1 MRMGMKKRYI
11 LSTLILL
18 SSIMLDQLTKAWGK
32 TLPSLHYNQGFIMGV
47 YAELPDSLR
56 IVALGAFAGF
66 IFFLYLFLMYIIP
79 SAARKIKYGLSFLVG
94 GIFGNVID
102 KMIYG
107 RTVDFIPFSLGTT
120 HVVFNLAD
128 VFQWI
133 GTGIILFMIF
143 KRDKLIWFPESSRQ
157 NYLINPREQFRVA
170 FNYSLVAL
178 ATSLML
184 GIFSFSFFRTV
195 MVSMNMVSENLML
208 SYFLTYL
215 ILTMLFCAMSFLT
228 GIILSHRSSGAL
240 YAFEQYLDHLM
251 KGRDKKLTL
260 RDSDNYKHLEKV
272 ADKLRVHFTTENDK

>member
-1 MRMGMKKRYI
+1 MKKRYV
-11 LSTLILL
+11 LSTLIL
-18 SSIMLDQLTKAWGK
+18 IATIALDQLSKSWGK
-32 TLPSLHYNQGFIMGV
+32 TLSTLHYNQGFIMGI

-66 IFFLYLFLMYIIP
+66 IFFLYLFLMYVIP
-79 SAARKIKYGLSFLVG
+79 SAARFIKYGLSFLVG

-107 RTVDFIPFSLGTT
+107 RTVDFIPFSLGNT

-128 VFQWI
+128 AFQWI
-133 GTGIILFMIF
+133 GAGMILYMVF
-143 KRDKLIWFPESSRQ
+143 KRDQLIWFPESSRQ
-157 NYLINPREQFRVA
+157 NYLINPKDQLRVA
-170 FNYSLVAL
+170 LNYSIVAL

-184 GIFSFSFFRTV
+184 GIFSFAFFRTV
-195 MVSMNMVSENLML
+195 MVSMDLRSENLML

-215 ILTMLFCAMSFLT
+215 ILTLLFCAMSFLT

-251 KGRDKKLTL
+251 KGRDQKLTL

-272 ADKLRVHFTTENDK
+272 ADKLRVHFTTDNDK

>member
-1 MRMGMKKRYI
+1 MKKRYV

-18 SSIMLDQLTKAWGK
+18 GSIIIDQISKSWGK
-32 TLPSLHYNQGFIMGV
+32 TLSTLHYNQGFIMGI
-47 YAELPDSLR
+47 YADLPDSLR

-79 SAARKIKYGLSFLVG
+79 SAAKVMKYGLSFLVG

-107 RTVDFIPFSLGTT
+107 RTVDFIPFSMGEKL
-120 HVVFNLAD
+120 VVFNLAD

-133 GTGIILFMIF
+133 GCALIVFMIF

-157 NYLINPREQFRVA
+157 NYLINPKDQFKVALHYTLVA
-170 FNYSLVAL
+170 FS
-178 ATSLML
+178 TSVML
-184 GIFSFSFFRTV
+184 GIFSFAFFRTV
-195 MVSMNMVSENLML
+195 MVNVSGQSDNLML
-208 SYFLTYL
+208 SYFLTYFT
-215 ILTMLFCAMSFLT
+215 LTMLFCALSFLT
-228 GIILSHRSSGAL
+228 GIVLSHRSSGAL
-240 YAFEQYLDHLM
+240 YAFEQYIDHLM

-272 ADKLRVHFTTENDK
+272 ADKLRVHFTSENDK

>member
-1 MRMGMKKRYI
+1 
-11 LSTLILL
+11 
-18 SSIMLDQLTKAWGK
+18 
-32 TLPSLHYNQGFIMGV
+32 MGV
-47 YAELPDSLR
+47 YADLPDSLR

-79 SAARKIKYGLSFLVG
+79 SAARVMKYGLSFLVG

-107 RTVDFIPFSLGTT
+107 RTVDFIPFSQ
-120 HVVFNLAD
+120 VVFNLAD

-133 GTGIILFMIF
+133 GVALIVFMIF
-143 KRDKLIWFPESSRQ
+143 KRDQLIWFPESSRQ
-157 NYLINPREQFRVA
+157 NYLINPREQFKVA
-170 FNYSLVAL
+170 LNFTLVAL
-178 ATSLML
+178 STSLML
-184 GIFSFSFFRTV
+184 GIFSFAFFRTV
-195 MVSMNMVSENLML
+195 MVSMDLRGENLML

-215 ILTMLFCAMSFLT
+215 ILTLLFCAMSFLT

-272 ADKLRVHFTTENDK
+272 ADKLRVHFTSENDK